1 MKKII
6 RLTESELTRLVK
18 RTIREMEED
27 RPLFDI
33 EAVDCDSPS
42 EGHVDIDDD
51 NMIVI
56 RYCRGNK
63 EDLEYLKEKGIRLL
77 HDRFNLPDEYEDGTF
92 GY

>member
-1 MKKII
+1 MKRII
-6 RLTESELTRLVK
+6 RLTESDLTRIVK

-42 EGHVDIDDD
+42 GGHVGIDD
-51 NMIVI
+51 NNTIVI
-56 RYCRGNK
+56 RYCKGNN
-63 EDLEYLKEKGIRLL
+63 EDLEYLKEKGITLL
-77 HDRFNLPDEYEDGTF
+77 HSRFSLPDDDGTF

>member
-6 RLTESELTRLVK
+6 RLTERDLTRIVK

-33 EAVDCDSPS
+33 EAVDCGNKRSYGS
-42 EGHVDIDDD
+42 VDLHD
-51 NMIVI
+51 NGTIII
-56 RYCRGNK
+56 RYCKGNNK
-63 EDLEYLKEKGIRLL
+63 DLEYLKEKGITLL
-77 HDRFNLPDEYEDGTF
+77 HDRLSLPDDDGTF